1 MPLTMRVPIWLG
13 GTGSVSKVTRETGGE
28 IIDVERVGSLDAAL
42 ATAISRLKLRYT
54 WAISPPKIP
63 VTGPFARS
71 PFDSA
76 SNFGRLD
83 QDYSVHAGGA
93 IILPSKKLQLTAAQA
108 HKRPKIED
116 RGSRIAM

>member
-54 WAISPPKIP
+54 LGWIIDPLWGIRNVQTP
-63 VTGPFARS
+63 VPG
-71 PFDSA
+71 
-76 SNFGRLD
+76 
-83 QDYSVHAGGA
+83 
-93 IILPSKKLQLTAAQA
+93 
-108 HKRPKIED
+108 
-116 RGSRIAM
+116 